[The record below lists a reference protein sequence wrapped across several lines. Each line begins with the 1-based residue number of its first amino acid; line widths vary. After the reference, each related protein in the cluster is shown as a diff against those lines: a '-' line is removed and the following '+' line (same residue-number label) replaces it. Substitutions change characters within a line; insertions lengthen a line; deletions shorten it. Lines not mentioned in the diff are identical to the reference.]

1 MVMACWMVVGR
12 RSGAFGFSAGFRF
25 PNPTFVRSSTSRI
38 ATSSSAAEVAARMT
52 YANHKRQIYSSFSGA
67 SSSSRR
73 SSTNSDDPQSS
84 INRAFPLN
92 GTEQDRAGSTQ
103 IRTTFH
109 NEMINGDAPHINNNS
124 NNDNNTTMVTTMSDI
139 RTMNDTSTDTHKKT
153 FDGGSILAIDPADIR
168 ISLEPTVLAS
178 NETSTSQLQTPA
190 EMLRHLP
197 FVNMF
202 RGSANY
208 IANHR
213 NTVAVYHVPGGLI
226 AGDNDSGV
234 FRDLMNDVALTWL
247 LGMKIVIV
255 VGCRHQIEQRIRSK
269 TNDHTTN
276 NSSSSTR
283 HHRHNSAEIEQHGL
297 RVTNAEILRIVKE
310 EAGYVRFEVERQ
322 LARSLRLQ
330 GAGATSAAA
339 AATDSN
345 GKATTVSSSSSAS
358 SNGGYYDGNVV
369 SGNFYSAQPF
379 GILGGVDY
387 QYTGFVRRVE
397 VEKIRHLH
405 SARDI
410 CLLTT
415 LGVSPSGEVF
425 NVNSESLAATVAGAM
440 DASKVVYFTE
450 EELYLRHKVHE
461 NKIQS
466 LRLTDARNLLN
477 YYGLQMHQK
486 GFVTLSPDDEEKA
499 RRDELSDAQTD
510 MLFKIGWCTGAIGL
524 GVKRAH
530 IIAPQHG
537 ALLQELY
544 TRDGSGTL
552 ISADLYEGIR
562 RATVLDVSSI
572 HNIIAPLIEA
582 GTLIDRPKA
591 MLEKDIDTY
600 YIYTRDN
607 HIIACGQLKK
617 FENGYAEI
625 GCLVVNKDFRSRGRG
640 DAMLGYLER
649 LCLLNG
655 CTNIFVLSTQTMEW
669 FVERGFDEAIVEQL
683 PPSRQATY
691 NHKRASKIYL
701 KKIESDRDLD
711 ASELWWNR

>member
-1 MVMACWMVVGR
+1 MILR
-12 RSGAFGFSAGFRF
+12 
-25 PNPTFVRSSTSRI
+25 
-38 ATSSSAAEVAARMT
+38 TSSIMMILGSVVAMRRCAALVTHRAARTSAAALSQVAR
-52 YANHKRQIYSSFSGA
+52 RLYSVSDV
-67 SSSSRR
+67 
-73 SSTNSDDPQSS
+73 NSEDPLKQLT
-84 INRAFPLN
+84 RAFPLN
-92 GTEQDRAGSTQ
+92 GTEGVST
-103 IRTTFH
+103 TTH
-109 NEMINGDAPHINNNS
+109 NNYELSNGVNNNN
-124 NNDNNTTMVTTMSDI
+124 NNDTMS
-139 RTMNDTSTDTHKKT
+139 TATESTSMNATKNT
-153 FDGGSILAIDPADIR
+153 FDGGSILAIDPADIL
-168 ISLEPTVLAS
+168 ISLEPTIVDTTPKS
-178 NETSTSQLQTPA
+178 KQSQSDLLQ
-190 EMLRHLP
+190 RLP

-226 AGDNDSGV
+226 SGDTDAV
-234 FRDLMNDVALTWL
+234 FRDLMNDIALTWL

-255 VGCRHQIEQRIRSK
+255 VGCRHQIEQRIGL
-269 TNDHTTN
+269 DHN
-276 NSSSSTR
+276 
-283 HHRHNSAEIEQHGL
+283 AETVQHGL
-297 RVTNAEILRIVKE
+297 RVTNPEILRIVKE

-330 GAGATSAAA
+330 GGGTTGTT
-339 AATDSN
+339 AATER
-345 GKATTVSSSSSAS
+345 GKHGTAGKVASSSSSS
-358 SNGGYYDGNVV
+358 SNSAYYDGNVV

-379 GILGGVDY
+379 GILDGLDY

-397 VEKIRHLH
+397 VEKIRQLH
-405 SARDI
+405 NARDI

-425 NVNSESLAATVAGAM
+425 NVNSESLAATVAGALE
-440 DASKVVYFTE
+440 ASKVVYFTE
-450 EELYLRHKVHE
+450 KELYLRHKVHG

-477 YYGLQMHQK
+477 YYGMQMHQK
-486 GFVTLSPDDEEKA
+486 GFVTMSNDDSEQA
-499 RRDELSDAQTD
+499 RRDELTPAQMD
-510 MLFKIGWCTGAIGL
+510 MLFKVGWCMGAIGL

-537 ALLQELY
+537 SLLQELY

-562 RATVLDVSSI
+562 RANVLDVSSI
-572 HNIIAPLIEA
+572 HNIISPLIEA

-591 MLEKDIDTY
+591 QLEKDIDTY

-617 FENGYAEI
+617 FEDGFAEI

-669 FVERGFDEAIVEQL
+669 FVERGFEEATVADL

-691 NHKRASKIYL
+691 NHKRASKIYI